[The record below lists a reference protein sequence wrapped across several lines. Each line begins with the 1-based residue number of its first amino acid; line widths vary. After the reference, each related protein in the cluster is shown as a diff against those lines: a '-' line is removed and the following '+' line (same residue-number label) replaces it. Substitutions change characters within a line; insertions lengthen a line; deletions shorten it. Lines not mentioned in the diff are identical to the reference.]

1 MKKQVVVIGAGRFGI
16 SVASELYQ
24 AGNDVLVID
33 KDESKIQQLLG
44 QATYAVKAD
53 ATNEAALKELGVPN
67 FEVGVVAIGS
77 DIQASVLITV
87 LLKSLGVPFI
97 IARAVSNLH
106 GMTLERI
113 GANKVVYPE
122 QEMGVT
128 VAHVLLNPG
137 VLDYMSVAPKF
148 GISKVRPPDSIVGRT
163 LEQAGLTSTKE
174 KHGLVVL
181 AIRRGREYIL
191 IPAKSEDIK
200 SGDVLVVAGATDS
213 LAKLHEQVKEK
224 REQKVKKE
232 AAPQVQQAA
241 GPQSTP

>member
-1 MKKQVVVIGAGRFGI
+1 VKKQVVVIGAGRFGS
-16 SVASELYQ
+16 SVARELYQ

-33 KDESKIQQLLG
+33 RDESKIQQLLG

-97 IARAVSNLH
+97 IARAVNDLH

-122 QEMGVT
+122 QEVGVT

-137 VLDYMSVAPKF
+137 VLDYMSVAPNF
-148 GISKVRPPDSIVGRT
+148 GISKVKPPDSIVGRT

-191 IPAKSEDIK
+191 IPAKSEEIK

-224 REQKVKKE
+224 KE

-241 GPQSTP
+241 GPRSTP